1 MRFKK
6 RFFVY
11 QFLIIVLFITVS
23 FTVVAKTI
31 PLVDKNIHVSGA
43 GYVFR
48 SPAKLFCK
56 RFSDSILSKR
66 FSDSLLSLPPIER
79 MFSIQTA
86 SSTSGIKIQ
95 FKTKS
100 AKIALTFTQEEGLK
114 EKGYFG
120 IIRDGFFYREIP
132 FNATALHQSVDI
144 TLDSLA
150 VDKEYVYEIILP
162 SYSNFSLT
170 RLSLD
175 DAARLSN
182 YQPLKKKVY
191 ISFGDSITHGR
202 GQDGASYLTYPYILS
217 QKLNMELYNLGI
229 GGSRIAVPVAK
240 MASDLPKADVITI
253 LIGFNDFNG
262 ANKTVE
268 RFGKEYREFL
278 AILRNKQ
285 PGAKIFCISLLY
297 TKKTENLVT
306 HATPAEFR
314 ESLKK
319 LITDLQKSDKK
330 LFFVPGEKITSP
342 KNLRPGEDTDPVHLT
357 IKGAKLF
364 ADELYDVLMRNL

>member
-1 MRFKK
+1 MKIFLHRIL
-6 RFFVY
+6 FVTI
-11 QFLIIVLFITVS
+11 FIAIVSVA
-23 FTVVAKTI
+23 VAKTI
-31 PLVDKNIHVSGA
+31 PLNDKNIHVSGA
-43 GYVFR
+43 GYIFR

-56 RFSDSILSKR
+56 RFSDPLLSKR
-66 FSDSLLSLPPIER
+66 FSDSLLKLPPQER
-79 MFSIQTA
+79 IFSVQTA

-100 AKIALTFTQEEGLK
+100 STISLTFTQEDGLK

-120 IIRDGFFYREIP
+120 IIRNGVFYKEIP
-132 FNATALHQSVDI
+132 FDATALHQLVNI

-150 VDKEYVYEIILP
+150 VDKEYIYEIILP

-170 RLSLD
+170 GMELD
-175 DAARLSN
+175 DAARLSGF
-182 YQPLKKKVY
+182 QPVKKKIY

-229 GGSRIAVPVAK
+229 GGSRIALPIAT

-253 LIGFNDFNG
+253 LIGYNDLNG

-268 RFGKEYREFL
+268 RFEKEYRDFL
-278 AILRNKQ
+278 AITRNKQ

-297 TKKTENLVT
+297 TKKTENPVT
-306 HATPAEFR
+306 HATPDEFR
-314 ESLKK
+314 GSLEK
-319 LITDLQKSDKK
+319 LISGLRKSDKK
-330 LFFVPGEKITSP
+330 LFFVPGEKITSLN
-342 KNLRPGEDTDPVHLT
+342 NLRPGEATDPVHLT
-357 IKGAKLF
+357 VVGAKLF
-364 ADELYDVLMRNL
+364 ADVLYDVLIRNL